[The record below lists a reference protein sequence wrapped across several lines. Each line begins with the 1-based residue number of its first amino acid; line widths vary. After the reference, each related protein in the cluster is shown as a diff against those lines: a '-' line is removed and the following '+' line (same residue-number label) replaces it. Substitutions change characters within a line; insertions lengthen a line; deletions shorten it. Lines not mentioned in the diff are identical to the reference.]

1 MLRFVSVIVLL
12 LLSIQVF
19 AQEPT
24 LSDKAEISI
33 ITCGPD
39 PNELYSAFGH
49 SAVRVTDPVNGID
62 YAFNYGVFDFDQPN
76 FYLNFA
82 RGRNYYMLA
91 VYNYSDFERA
101 YKRDGRFIHDQVL
114 QLTNAQRD
122 KIYNFLLWNAQP
134 ENRTYRYDYYHDN
147 CATRIRDIL
156 VEQLGNDLIVDST
169 FFEATHTFRQ
179 KTNEYLDPLPW
190 GDLGIDICLG
200 LPIDRTMRPSEYV
213 FLPDY
218 LESFVDHMQVK
229 SDSGMVAM
237 VKEKRIGNPQTVEG
251 WDSLIHPWIGF
262 SGLLVVIG
270 VISFFD
276 WRRKKLSRWFDVI
289 LFAIVGLVGLLLFV
303 LWMFTDHHD
312 AARNFNLLWAFPFHL
327 IASIMFFSKR
337 SKNLLSR
344 YFLFCAIILL
354 CTLVFWWALPQELN
368 VYLIPVVIGLGIR
381 CVVNWKLV
389 GHRFHR

>member
-1 MLRFVSVIVLL
+1 MPQIVLVL
-12 LLSIQVF
+12 AFFLFSCNLYCQQLS
-19 AQEPT
+19 

-91 VYNYSDFERA
+91 VYNYENFEWA
-101 YKRDGRFIHDQVL
+101 YKRDGRFIHEQVL
-114 QLTNAQRD
+114 QLTSTQRD

-156 VEQLGNDLIVDST
+156 VEQLGDDLTVDST
-169 FFEATHTFRQ
+169 FFEATHSFRQ
-179 KTNEYLDPLPW
+179 KTDEYLDPLPW

-200 LPIDRTMRPSEYV
+200 LPIDRTMYPSEYV

-229 SDSGMVAM
+229 SDSGRVTL
-237 VKEKRIGNPQTVEG
+237 VKEKILSNPQTVEG
-251 WDSLIHPWIGF
+251 WNSLIHPWVGF
-262 SGLLVVIG
+262 SALLLIIVL
-270 VISFFD
+270 ISLFD
-276 WRRKKLSRWFDVI
+276 WKRKKLSHWFDVTI
-289 LFAIVGLVGLLLFV
+289 FSITGLIGILLFV
-303 LWMFTDHHD
+303 LWLFTDHHD
-312 AARNFNLLWAFPFHL
+312 AARNFNLLWAFPLH
-327 IASIMFFSKR
+327 FFAAILLLSKR
-337 SKNLLSR
+337 TKNLLSN
-344 YFLFCAIILL
+344 YFLVCVAILTGTLL
-354 CTLVFWWALPQELN
+354 FWWALPQELN
-368 VYLIPVVIGLGIR
+368 VYLIPIAMGLCIR
-381 CVVNWKLV
+381 SAMNWKLLPQI
-389 GHRFHR
+389 R